1 MRVQDSYSEFP
12 VRAVIV
18 MGVSGCGKS
27 TIGRHLAHLLG
38 DAPFIDADTLHSAEN
53 IRLMESGQPLS
64 DSNRWPWLKRVREE
78 IESASSKLLE
88 GHDSSLRGT
97 RRIIGSSSS
106 SSSSLAGGRGQR
118 LYVVCA
124 CSALKRSYREFLS
137 RGDPENA
144 KADRLTHDTVFAF
157 VDVTKSELE
166 RRLKLRKGHFFDG
179 RLLDS
184 QLETLDP
191 PDLTREAAVVVYGE
205 GSEEQVAGDAYRQ
218 VCNYVTKNSL

>member
-38 DAPFIDADTLHSAEN
+38 DAPFIDADALHSAEN

-78 IESASSKLLE
+78 IENASSKLLE
-88 GHDSSLRGT
+88 GHDSSLRGA
-97 RRIIGSSSS
+97 RRIIGPSSP
-106 SSSSLAGGRGQR
+106 SSLGGRGEM

-144 KADRLTHDTVFAF
+144 KADLLTHDTVFAF
-157 VDVTKSELE
+157 VDVAKAELE
-166 RRLKLRKGHFFDG
+166 RRLKLRKNHFFDG

-191 PDLTREAAVVVYGE
+191 PDVTREAAVVVYGE
-205 GSEEQVAGDAYRQ
+205 GSEEQVAADAYRQ